1 LSIWTFPQIFSAQ
14 GGSIKS
20 KKDKGALP
28 PLGKQTIGRY
38 AGLTPPGR
46 WPANKYEPD
55 HHAAHHKSR
64 YFPGQA
70 ISGDIVLHFSNNITF

>member
-1 LSIWTFPQIFSAQ
+1 LAGGFKFSAEAGQ
-14 GGSIKS
+14 SNPKKIK
-20 KKDKGALP
+20 GRCR
-28 PLGKQTIGRY
+28 PLENRPSART

-64 YFPGQA
+64 YFSGQA
-70 ISGDIVLHFSNNITF
+70 ISGDIVHHFGNNITF